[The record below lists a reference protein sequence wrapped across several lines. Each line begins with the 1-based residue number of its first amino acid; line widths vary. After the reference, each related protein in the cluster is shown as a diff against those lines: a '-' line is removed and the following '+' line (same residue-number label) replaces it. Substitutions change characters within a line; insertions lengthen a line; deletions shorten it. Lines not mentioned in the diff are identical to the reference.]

1 MGLLLTVRG
10 TAGNYRIKVAIWEFG
25 GFFYRAY
32 VYLVPP
38 GMDRDLARR
47 SFISVGGATLQE
59 VLGATEA
66 QVRSTAG
73 MPVRNLEVRAAL
85 GNRELEALAR
95 EVIAPLSDR
104 PKPRSRRPSA
114 APSEPSRLQLE
125 DQASLRAVSVELAVG
140 AEQPAL

>member
-1 MGLLLTVRG
+1 MGLVVTVRG
-10 TAGNYRIKVAIWEFG
+10 NAGTYRVRAAIWEFG

-38 GMDRDLARR
+38 GMHRDLARR
-47 SFISVGGATLQE
+47 SFVSVSGATLQE

-66 QVRSTAG
+66 RVRATSG

-85 GNRELEALAR
+85 RNRELEALVR
-95 EVIAPLSDR
+95 DVISPAGDR

-114 APSEPSRLQLE
+114 APSEASRSQLE
-125 DQASLRAVSVELAVG
+125 DQASLRAVRVELAVG

>member
-1 MGLLLTVRG
+1 MGLLVTVRG
-10 TAGNYRIKVAIWEFG
+10 TAGNYRIRAAIWEFG

-66 QVRSTAG
+66 RVRATAG
-73 MPVRNLEVRAAL
+73 IPMRNLEVRAAL
-85 GNRELEALAR
+85 RNRELEALAR
-95 EVIAPLSDR
+95 DVIAPASDR
-104 PKPRSRRPSA
+104 PNPRRKRDAGITPSPFVVSSA
-114 APSEPSRLQLE
+114 
-125 DQASLRAVSVELAVG
+125 DQAV
-140 AEQPAL
+140 AETPL